1 MKQVGGS
8 CVNLLKKGD
17 DRLLY
22 TEALKSARLK
32 ANMTQEEVAEIL
44 RVSKGVISHWE
55 IGRGSEPSI
64 GRLIQLAD
72 IYKVSVD
79 ELIGHNK

>member
-1 MKQVGGS
+1 M
-8 CVNLLKKGD
+8 
-17 DRLLY
+17 LY

-32 ANMTQEEVAEIL
+32 ANMTQEEAAEAL
-44 RVSKGVISHWE
+44 HVTKGVISHWE

>member
-1 MKQVGGS
+1 
-8 CVNLLKKGD
+8 
-17 DRLLY
+17 
-22 TEALKSARLK
+22 
-32 ANMTQEEVAEIL
+32 MTQEEAAEAL
-44 RVSKGVISHWE
+44 HVTKGVISHWE